1 MAGSNMLENVG
12 NQSNKQDKIFSLSGG
27 LCPKYLQQFFNT
39 LLQSRYPTVNES
51 FSWVLTGVDNIVSRA
66 FMLMT
71 NPSQG
76 STESLELFEN
86 TASATMHPIQVEAFR
101 D

>member
-1 MAGSNMLENVG
+1 
-12 NQSNKQDKIFSLSGG
+12 
-27 LCPKYLQQFFNT
+27 
-39 LLQSRYPTVNES
+39 
-51 FSWVLTGVDNIVSRA
+51 
-66 FMLMT
+66 MT